1 MAQATNGAGDAGA
14 ISYRVATS
22 DDVDALATM
31 RWLMETERHPEHQ
44 VTEADHAAYLAAAR
58 QDIGAELERGAHVAF
73 LAEADGVVVGCAI
86 LIWWTMLPSLT
97 ELHRRRGYVSSV
109 YTRPAFRSRGIAR
122 RLMEQLLARAQE
134 MGIARLILWASDMG
148 APALSRSGLQAKPRP
163 GIQLQ
168 APRRMRY
175 AGAPGAY
182 DREAV

>member
-148 APALSRSGLQAKPRP
+148 RPLYLDQGFKPSPALEFNFKRP
-163 GIQLQ
+163 G
-168 APRRMRY
+168 
-175 AGAPGAY
+175 
-182 DREAV
+182 E